1 MIKTVKKITSWSYSR
16 YAKYNDCPAA
26 AKYKFIDKLQ
36 EPGSAA
42 MERGNAIHKMAE
54 DYTKGATKK
63 LPPELTKFAEEFKEL
78 KGSKPIVEQTWA
90 FTKEW
95 AETVWNDWQG
105 CWLRIKT
112 DAACLDGD
120 TLYVIDHKTGKQ
132 REGYGEQMTL
142 YGVGGFLKY
151 PHIKKV
157 VAQLWFLDSGGV
169 VPAEYKVSEFK
180 AMQKDWEK
188 KVQPMLNDTRFAP
201 KPGNACRFCHF
212 KKANGGP
219 CKF

>member
-1 MIKTVKKITSWSYSR
+1 
-16 YAKYNDCPAA
+16 
-26 AKYKFIDKLQ
+26 
-36 EPGSAA
+36 